1 MGTVKMSIYD
11 WRDMV
16 RVCGTLSTNKGDRE
30 SLRYIDLCIN
40 DESKG
45 LCTAYGCNGYQM
57 SRVKFMC
64 EVHDIP
70 WKYHFLIDI
79 FKAPVGSCDVVIEIN
94 EDDDEYSVTFLNKT
108 GEKIVAFSQDIV
120 HIEPMNYERFFENAH
135 KNFDE
140 FNHGEGK
147 YWIAVNPKYLLNAL
161 EGLKQ
166 FDNVILNFGT
176 NVQPFSIRDG
186 NGSMK
191 VEALV
196 LPVRKL

>member
-1 MGTVKMSIYD
+1 MEYQCR
-11 WRDMV
+11 W
-16 RVCGTLSTNKGDRE
+16 
-30 SLRYIDLCIN
+30 
-40 DESKG
+40 
-45 LCTAYGCNGYQM
+45 NG
-57 SRVKFMC
+57 
-64 EVHDIP
+64 
-70 WKYHFLIDI
+70 
-79 FKAPVGSCDVVIEIN
+79 
-94 EDDDEYSVTFLNKT
+94 DDDEYSVTFLNKT

-120 HIEPMNYERFFENAH
+120 HIEPMNYERFFETAH